1 MIRAV
6 VAVLVSAA
14 ALLLAAPAGAVD
26 PLILTSATPPDG
38 AVIAPQPV
46 GGIAWQI
53 AGAPPAADVLVT
65 VSTSSAT
72 APDGVTLSDQDRV
85 DFFFL
90 SESAT
95 TPGAY
100 TGASDPGPNA
110 WSGAVGTYYWQVR
123 ATWTDAA
130 SVFHQAAGKIQRM
143 FVGTAP
149 PAGTPSGTPSGKP
162 SGNPSGTPSTTGQS
176 PASARTTLAMSALDA
191 TSYVRAVIRQRTR
204 RQPSNLRYGCA
215 RVSTRSFRC
224 RPSWRDS
231 RNVYSATVTF
241 THTRAGK
248 RIVAGG
254 TFSGRRASRRCART
268 RTVASCGRSFRWHAV
283 TPARRLTAARAR

>member
-1 MIRAV
+1 MIRSV
-6 VAVLVSAA
+6 VAVLACGA

-26 PLILTSATPPDG
+26 PLVLTSATPPDG

-53 AGAPPAADVLVT
+53 AGAPPAANVLVT
-65 VSTSSAT
+65 VSTSPAT

-90 SESAT
+90 SESPTA
-95 TPGAY
+95 PGAY

-110 WSGAVGTYYWQVR
+110 WSGIAATYYWQVR
-123 ATWTDAA
+123 ATWTDAS
-130 SVFHQAAGKIQRM
+130 SVFHEAAGKIQRL

-149 PAGTPSGTPSGKP
+149 PAGTPSGTPPGTP
-162 SGNPSGTPSTTGQS
+162 PGTPSTPGQS

-191 TSYVRAVIRQRTR
+191 TSYVRAVIRQRTG
-204 RQPSNLRYGCA
+204 RQPRNLRYGCA

-231 RNVYSATVTF
+231 RNLYSATVTF
-241 THTRAGK
+241 THARAGQ